1 MEKIGAAYCAVNV
14 QICRTN
20 SKMGRNALQVAHGV
34 VRKDLAMAIV
44 FKGLAQSVK

>member
-1 MEKIGAAYCAVNV
+1 MCKSAAQTPKWGEMFYKW
-14 QICRTN
+14 R
-20 SKMGRNALQVAHGV
+20 GV